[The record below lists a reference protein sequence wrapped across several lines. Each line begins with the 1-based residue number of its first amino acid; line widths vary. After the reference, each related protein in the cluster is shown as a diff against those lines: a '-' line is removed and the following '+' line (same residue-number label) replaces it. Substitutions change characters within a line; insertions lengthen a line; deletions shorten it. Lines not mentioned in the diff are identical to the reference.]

1 LEIVPD
7 EKARIPIPPERNVLW
22 KPPLDMSH
30 PLSSFQEDFVLSVCP
45 KGTRILYVR
54 FHRLVR
60 LPCPVWVRVL
70 FPDGGEE
77 TLILRMDYALH
88 GVEWV
93 GPQYNNARSHLYSMS
108 LIASLPYVTPL
119 KSFLRRVTKP
129 LHYESMIARQA
140 LRQKHRLFALDN
152 RLP

>member
-1 LEIVPD
+1 VET
-7 EKARIPIPPERNVLW
+7 A
-22 KPPLDMSH
+22 LDMSH

-54 FHRLVR
+54 FHRLV
-60 LPCPVWVRVL
+60 L

-93 GPQYNNARSHLYSMS
+93 GPQYNNTRSHLYSMS
-108 LIASLPYVTPL
+108 LIASLPYVTLL